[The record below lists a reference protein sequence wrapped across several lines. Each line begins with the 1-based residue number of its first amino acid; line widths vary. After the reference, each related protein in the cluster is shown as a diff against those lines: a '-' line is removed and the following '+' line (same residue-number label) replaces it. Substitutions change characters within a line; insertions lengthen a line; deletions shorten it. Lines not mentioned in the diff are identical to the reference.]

1 MAEFYTV
8 VTDKGLE
15 ALRNCID
22 NNIPFAPKKMA
33 IGDSNGSYYE
43 PETTQTSLKNQL
55 YVSDIATK
63 GKKGNYLFFNFQV
76 PPSEGEYT
84 IRETGLFDGEG
95 NLLAVAKYPETLK
108 SKVNSTNE
116 KSLIIELQIQLS
128 NKAINT
134 IIIDDC
140 DNFANI
146 NLSNI
151 SDEAVKKIK
160 GLCGN
165 VYYEEL
171 KNVGK
176 EYKITLQD
184 VVDTGLDYI
193 IL

>member
-1 MAEFYTV
+1 
-8 VTDKGLE
+8 
-15 ALRNCID
+15 
-22 NNIPFAPKKMA
+22 MA

-76 PPSEGEYT
+76 PPSEGDYT

-151 SDEAVKKIK
+151 SDEAIKKIK

-176 EYKITLQD
+176 DYTITLQD